1 MANEFKRYKSTATT
15 SEVVVYTVPSLTT
28 SVILGLQAA
37 NITTTQESISI
48 LHGTTYLAKDI
59 NIPTGAVMHFLDGK
73 VVAEAGDTI
82 SVIGSTGSTLDVIIS
97 CMETS

>member
-37 NITTTQESISI
+37 NITTISI

-82 SVIGSTGSTLDVIIS
+82 SVIASTGSTLDVIIS